1 MNELI
6 KKGQHRGSGPGVPQS
21 ALKPDCWAGCGVVSS
36 RFRDVSAV
44 SNVSGTEGGGWDRA
58 KSNSVNVN
66 TLFQ

>member
-36 RFRDVSAV
+36 RFRDVCQLSATCLEQREV
-44 SNVSGTEGGGWDRA
+44 DGTEQR
-58 KSNSVNVN
+58 VI
-66 TLFQ
+66 Q